1 MTLTKKSR
9 ETIDACRFCWMC
21 RHICPIG
28 NATGHERN
36 NARARALSL
45 SLVNRGAATLAE
57 GVADNI
63 YECALCGACT
73 KECATGWDPVSFT
86 KDVRLQMALDGMLP
100 EYINHILDNLEHTG
114 NPYGTTVMDTDLVKE
129 IASLPDTSDILL
141 FLGMDTRYRMPQA
154 GVNAIRLLKKAGI
167 VFTVLLEEPDS
178 GYTLDTLVG
187 AAEETRETMKKAA
200 DILSRYKTVV
210 AFDPADAK
218 VFQRE
223 YKEWDIPI
231 RTQVKTFTE
240 YVTDMIAA
248 GRLKPKKK
256 SGTVTIQDPA
266 LLARDL
272 EESDPL
278 RVAVSACAD
287 IREML
292 LNRKDTMWAGNLLMD
307 TWMPEVMLKVAEE
320 RWRNALASGADTLVT
335 ASPSEY
341 AILKKAKPE
350 DLELL
355 SLEELL
361 LLMTK

>member
-28 NATGHERN
+28 NATDHERN

-200 DILSRYKTVV
+200 DILSSKCFIYY
-210 AFDPADAK
+210 FN
-218 VFQRE
+218 
-223 YKEWDIPI
+223 
-231 RTQVKTFTE
+231 
-240 YVTDMIAA
+240 
-248 GRLKPKKK
+248 
-256 SGTVTIQDPA
+256 
-266 LLARDL
+266 LAYR
-272 EESDPL
+272 
-278 RVAVSACAD
+278 
-287 IREML
+287 I
-292 LNRKDTMWAGNLLMD
+292 
-307 TWMPEVMLKVAEE
+307 
-320 RWRNALASGADTLVT
+320 
-335 ASPSEY
+335 
-341 AILKKAKPE
+341 
-350 DLELL
+350 
-355 SLEELL
+355 
-361 LLMTK
+361 

>member
-1 MTLTKKSR
+1 
-9 ETIDACRFCWMC
+9 
-21 RHICPIG
+21 
-28 NATGHERN
+28 
-36 NARARALSL
+36 
-45 SLVNRGAATLAE
+45 
-57 GVADNI
+57 
-63 YECALCGACT
+63 
-73 KECATGWDPVSFT
+73 
-86 KDVRLQMALDGMLP
+86 
-100 EYINHILDNLEHTG
+100 
-114 NPYGTTVMDTDLVKE
+114 MDTDLVKE

-350 DLELL
+350 DMELL